1 MSSHASSTL
10 WLWTSCT
17 PKSIGLSLDYHDI
30 SWYFP
35 IFYIFPHE
43 NNHLLGLILPA
54 RVGSSAVQVGH
65 VGDSTAILGRLGAN
79 DQLIPVQLTRARQGT
94 GEGVLGLAKQ
104 RDWSH
109 LEPVFW
115 KANGLRSANVKNRR
129 WQSEPWFTIGSLHHF
144 EKAIYI

>member
-1 MSSHASSTL
+1 M
-10 WLWTSCT
+10 
-17 PKSIGLSLDYHDI
+17 IYHDI
-30 SWYFP
+30 FP
-35 IFYIFPHE
+35 SFYIFPHE
-43 NNHLLGLILPA
+43 NSHLLGLILPA

-109 LEPVFW
+109 LEPVFL
-115 KANGLRSANVKNRR
+115 KANDLPSGNL
-129 WQSEPWFTIGSLHHF
+129 T
-144 EKAIYI
+144 

>member
-1 MSSHASSTL
+1 MRAPHYGFENRVPL
-10 WLWTSCT
+10 NPLDYHWII
-17 PKSIGLSLDYHDI
+17 IGSSLDYHDI

-35 IFYIFPHE
+35 IFFIFPHE

-54 RVGSSAVQVGH
+54 RLGSSAVQVGH

-104 RDWSH
+104 EETGAIWS
-109 LEPVFW
+109 PV
-115 KANGLRSANVKNRR
+115 
-129 WQSEPWFTIGSLHHF
+129 I
-144 EKAIYI
+144 